1 MSGIAM
7 GARKAS
13 ARIGA
18 PTPKRSQPTQAN
30 LTGGRM
36 RHEEIARVAFYKWDK
51 RQSCSA
57 QRLQWRRW
65 AAGLSCNAHGG
76 WQQVRSARAGRATG
90 WVGSAQHQAPRITG
104 TSDRGARLDES
115 GGGVVLLELLDV
127 RQ

>member
-51 RQSCSA
+51 RGRPIGDDFRDWFEAEAELQS
-57 QRLQWRRW
+57 QLFD
-65 AAGLSCNAHGG
+65 GAH
-76 WQQVRSARAGRATG
+76 S
-90 WVGSAQHQAPRITG
+90 
-104 TSDRGARLDES
+104 
-115 GGGVVLLELLDV
+115 
-127 RQ
+127 

>member
-1 MSGIAM
+1 MSHS
-7 GARKAS
+7 RPLP
-13 ARIGA
+13 RD
-18 PTPKRSQPTQAN
+18 AN
-30 LTGGRM
+30 LRQF
-36 RHEEIARVAFYKWDK
+36 RNQAKD
-51 RQSCSA
+51 QSCSA